1 MVVRAGDRPTGH
13 SAADR
18 AIEHLLEV
26 YVAFAAFQVTGGV
39 TATAARRPLHRLSPM
54 RNAHV

>member
-1 MVVRAGDRPTGH
+1 MVAEGGDRPTDH

-18 AIEHLLEV
+18 AIEYPLEV
-26 YVAFAAFQVTGGV
+26 CVAFVAFQVTGRV
-39 TATAARRPLHRLSPM
+39 TAAAARRPLHRLSPM